1 MTFDSRLGSHLLP
14 PRARGNWAGIRAREK
29 IGGRNRQEMS
39 GGRPPP
45 RPPQEPSVHNPASLT
60 RPAEIVAA
68 WSVEDGVRVVWEV
81 AKMVVV
87 VVVKVVLLVWIQ
99 NNDREKKNG

>member
-1 MTFDSRLGSHLLP
+1 MSFQA
-14 PRARGNWAGIRAREK
+14 PRK
-29 IGGRNRQEMS
+29 S
-39 GGRPPP
+39 LCC
-45 RPPQEPSVHNPASLT
+45 SNPASFT

-87 VVVKVVLLVWIQ
+87 VVVKVVVVGLIQ
-99 NNDREKKNG
+99 NNDRTEKRLSQRVAAQ

>member
-1 MTFDSRLGSHLLP
+1 MGGNPSAGENRWEKQAGDVLP
-14 PRARGNWAGIRAREK
+14 GPRK
-29 IGGRNRQEMS
+29 S
-39 GGRPPP
+39 LCC
-45 RPPQEPSVHNPASLT
+45 SNPASFT

-87 VVVKVVLLVWIQ
+87 VVVVVVVLLVWIQ
-99 NNDREKKNG
+99 NNDRTEKWLTKDHSPLNHTISL

>member
-1 MTFDSRLGSHLLP
+1 MQAT
-14 PRARGNWAGIRAREK
+14 
-29 IGGRNRQEMS
+29 
-39 GGRPPP
+39 
-45 RPPQEPSVHNPASLT
+45 QEPLLQQSCVLPLMARAT
-60 RPAEIVAA
+60 EIVAA

-99 NNDREKKNG
+99 NNEREKKNG